1 MISKTA
7 LRFVHQIDINL
18 FPRGVTSVIPVAGQ
32 KKPDKPYSEDEKKG
46 QIILALWREQASD
59 GINV

>member
-1 MISKTA
+1 
-7 LRFVHQIDINL
+7 
-18 FPRGVTSVIPVAGQ
+18 VIPVAGQ